1 MKNSFYGKL
10 PNFKEENQ
18 AVFLLRMTKNGEDE
32 KKTLTRVVKD
42 VTADTE
48 KSKQKNILN
57 ANGN

>member
-10 PNFKEENQ
+10 PNCKEENQ

-32 KKTLTRVVKD
+32 KKTLTRVFKD

-48 KSKQKNILN
+48 KSKRKTS
-57 ANGN
+57 